1 MKKQG
6 DSGFLSQLIE
16 NTWRADPVLPVS
28 GTDQT
33 SESFI
38 WIEVRP
44 LRRACRLKGIL
55 SSHLQ
60 RITALHVHM
69 DRQYIYFF
77 PFILFSFS
85 CNIMLSLLFIY
96 SSVYY
101 PVIFSAEK
109 SA

>member
-28 GTDQT
+28 GTDQS

-69 DRQYIYFF
+69 DQQYIYFF
-77 PFILFSFS
+77 SFYSLFFQLQYHAISFVHIFLCILS
-85 CNIMLSLLFIY
+85 CH
-96 SSVYY
+96 
-101 PVIFSAEK
+101 IFS
-109 SA
+109 